1 MADLPVSTRGGPV
14 AAPTRSAPAP
24 VEAPRPRRPADRPP
38 RRATRLPSLRRM
50 LRRLRRHPVARWVLA
65 LVVAAVTASSVHRVA
80 SEAEAERQRWG
91 EAVPVVVADRDLTPG
106 DVVGAD
112 DVATATWP
120 AAMVPTGA
128 IASPAVAVGRTVGAT
143 VVAGEAVLDLRL
155 APPEVTG
162 AAALLPPGSRGIAVP
177 AGPGTP
183 TLAVGDRV
191 DVLATVDVLDVTE
204 GDAGLAVPEPTVRVA
219 TAVPVVAVADDGTA
233 TVGVPEADATRVA
246 FVTVRGTVTL
256 ALVGA

>member
-1 MADLPVSTRGGPV
+1 M
-14 AAPTRSAPAP
+14 AAPTRPAPAR
-24 VEAPRPRRPADRPP
+24 APTSRAPAGRPP
-38 RRATRLPSLRRM
+38 RRAARHPSPRRVV
-50 LRRLRRHPVARWVLA
+50 RRLRRHPVARWVLA
-65 LVVAAVTASSVHRVA
+65 LAMAAVTASSVHRVA
-80 SEAEAERQRWG
+80 AEAEAERQRWG
-91 EAVPVVVADRDLTPG
+91 EAVAVVVAGRDLGPG
-106 DVVGAD
+106 DVVGID
-112 DVATATWP
+112 DVVAATWP
-120 AAMVPTGA
+120 AAMVPAGA
-128 IASPAVAVGRTVGAT
+128 TASTTDAVGRTVGAA
-143 VVAGEAVLDLRL
+143 VVAGEAVLDVRL
-155 APPEVTG
+155 APPGVTG
-162 AAALLPPGSRGIAVP
+162 AAALLPPGSRGIAVA

-246 FVTVRGTVTL
+246 FAAARGTVTL